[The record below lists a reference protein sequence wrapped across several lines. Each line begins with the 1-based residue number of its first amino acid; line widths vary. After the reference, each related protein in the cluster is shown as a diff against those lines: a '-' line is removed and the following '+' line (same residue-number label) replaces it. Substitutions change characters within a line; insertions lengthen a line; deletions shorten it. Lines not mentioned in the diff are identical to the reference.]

1 MRTNTLLW
9 LFLIPFYL
17 INYSAII
24 FPAYG
29 YFLGHQCSMLLH
41 LKNNLIFNPAVSKK
55 FILWNQSED
64 CCQWPG
70 VTCNEGRVIALD
82 LSEESISEGLVNSS
96 ILFNLQYLQS
106 LNLAFNNLSSVI
118 PSELYKLSDLR
129 YLNLSSAGFE
139 GQIPHEISQLRRL
152 VTLDLSSSF
161 SSSHRLKLEKPNLEM
176 LLLPNLTN
184 ITELYLDGVA
194 ISAKGQQWYHA
205 LSSLPKLR
213 VLSMSSCNLSGPVD
227 SSFAK
232 LQSLTVL
239 NLSHNNMS
247 STVPESFAKLSKL
260 VQLQLRSCGLNGSFP
275 KDIFQIPALRIL
287 DISDNK
293 GLRGSLP
300 NFRSH
305 GSLYDMNLSNTNFSG
320 MLPGAISNLKQLSR
334 IDLSSCQFN
343 GTLPSS
349 ISELTQLVYLDLSY
363 NNFIGSLPS
372 FNMSKNLTYLSLYH
386 NHLAGVLSPNHF
398 EVHKNL
404 VSIDLGFNFFSGKLP
419 SSLLKLPCLRELKVP
434 FNQFNGSLD
443 EFVIASPLL
452 EMLDLGNNNIHG
464 TIPASI
470 FNTTT
475 LRLIQLNGNKLNGT
489 IQLDKIR
496 KLGNLTSLGLSG
508 NNLSVDTYY
517 RDVHDLSNYPNLRIL
532 MLSSCKLREIPSFLR
547 NQSTLLRLDLADNE
561 IEGSI
566 PHWIWENEYLSHFN
580 LSKNFL
586 TSFEGSF
593 WNLSSNLLLLDLSFN
608 QLQGSIPFIP
618 TLANCLDYSNNR
630 FNSVIPLDIGNRL
643 PFINLLS
650 FSNNSFQGQ
659 IPESFCNA
667 SSLHLLDLSHNNL
680 VGTIPKCF
688 AMMSS
693 LRVLNFGANKLRGYI
708 PNSVPTSCNLKLLDL
723 NENLLEGTIPKSL
736 AHCQNLQVLNL
747 RKNSLTDRFPCFLSN
762 ISTLRIMDLG
772 LNKLHG
778 SIRCPRSSGDWKM
791 LHIVDLASNNFHG
804 AIPGALLNSWKAM
817 MRDDNGVSE
826 FGHLFIDLYDHYD
839 PKNFQDLLSS
849 VDKSLL
855 TRITKL
861 FTNVSRSILDQ
872 SSTESYNA
880 VDISRLQ
887 NSITI
892 TNKGKQMEL
901 VRIQKI
907 FTYLDMSSNNFE
919 GPIPNELMQFKALNA
934 LNLSNNALSGH
945 IPSSISNLK
954 NLESLDLSEN
964 YFDGLIPT
972 ELASLSFL
980 AYLNL
985 SFNHLVGEIPKGTQ
999 IQSFDADS
1007 FEGNEELCG
1016 VPLIHS
1022 CSNDEGT
1029 SPETP
1034 IAHSHS
1040 ERSIDWNI
1048 LSAELGCIFGFG
1060 IFILPL
1066 IFSRR
1071 WKLWYSEH
1079 VDEMLHR
1086 IIPQLEFVYEH
1097 SGENRYKTLR
1107 WKN

>member
-1 MRTNTLLW
+1 MRTHTPLW

-17 INYSAII
+17 INYIVNI
-24 FPAYG
+24 FPANG

-41 LKNNLIFNPAVSKK
+41 LKNNLIFNPTVSKK
-55 FILWNQSED
+55 LTLWNQSED
-64 CCQWPG
+64 CCQWHG

-82 LSEESISEGLVNSS
+82 LSEEFISGGLFDSS

-118 PSELYKLSDLR
+118 PSELYKLNDLR
-129 YLNLSSAGFE
+129 YLNLSNAGFE
-139 GQIPHEISQLRRL
+139 GQIPHEISHLTRL

-161 SSSHRLKLEKPNLEM
+161 TSRHRLRLEKPNLVM
-176 LLLPNLTN
+176 FLVPNLTN
-184 ITELYLDGVA
+184 ITELYLDGVV
-194 ISAKGQQWYHA
+194 ISAKGQEWCHA
-205 LSSLPKLR
+205 LSSLHKLR
-213 VLSMSSCNLSGPVD
+213 VLSMSSCNLSGPIH

-232 LQSLTVL
+232 LQSLTAL

-260 VQLQLRSCGLNGSFP
+260 VKLQLRSCGLNGSFP
-275 KDIFQIPALRIL
+275 IYILQIPTLGIL

-305 GSLYDMNLSNTNFSG
+305 GSLYDLNLSNTNFSG
-320 MLPGAISNLKQLSR
+320 ILPGVISNLKQLSR
-334 IDLSSCQFN
+334 IDLSYCQFN

-349 ISELTQLVYLDLSY
+349 ISELNQLVYLDLSY
-363 NNFIGSLPS
+363 NNFTGSLPS
-372 FNMSKNLTYLSLYH
+372 FNMSKNLTYLSLFH

-452 EMLDLGNNNIHG
+452 EMLDLGNNNFQG
-464 TIPASI
+464 TIPESI
-470 FNTTT
+470 YNTTT
-475 LRLIQLNGNKLNGT
+475 FRLIQLNANKLNGT
-489 IQLDKIR
+489 VQLDKIR
-496 KLGNLTSLGLSG
+496 KLGNLTSLGLSD
-508 NNLSVDTYY
+508 NNLSVDINF
-517 RDVHDLSNYPNLRIL
+517 RDVHDLSSFPNLRIL
-532 MLSSCKLREIPSFLR
+532 MLSSCKLRGIPSFLK
-547 NQSTLLRLDLADNE
+547 NQSTLLHLDLADNE

-566 PHWIWENEYLSHFN
+566 PHWIWENEYLAHLN

-608 QLQGSIPFIP
+608 QLQGAFPFIP
-618 TLANCLDYSNNR
+618 TLVNCLDYSNNR
-630 FNSVIPLDIGNRL
+630 FNSIIPLDIGNHL

-659 IPESFCNA
+659 IPESFCNT
-667 SSLHLLDLSHNNL
+667 SSLHLLDLSHNNF
-680 VGTIPKCF
+680 VGTIPKCI
-688 AMMSS
+688 AALSS

-723 NENLLEGTIPKSL
+723 NDNLLEGTIPKSL

-762 ISTLRIMDLG
+762 ISSLRIMDLG

-778 SIRCPRSSGDWKM
+778 SIECPRTSGDWKM
-791 LHIVDLASNNFHG
+791 LHIVDLAYNNFNG
-804 AIPGALLNSWKAM
+804 AIPGELLNCWKAM
-817 MRDDNGVSE
+817 MRDANGAPE

-839 PKNFQDLLSS
+839 PKNFEDLLSS
-849 VDKSLL
+849 VDKSLSS
-855 TRITKL
+855 RIAKL

-872 SSTESYNA
+872 SSTKSYNA

-907 FTYLDMSSNNFE
+907 FTQLDMSSNNFE
-919 GPIPNELMQFKALNA
+919 GPIPNELTQLKALNA

-945 IPSSISNLK
+945 IPSSIGNLK

-964 YFDGLIPT
+964 SFNGEIPT

-985 SFNHLVGEIPKGTQ
+985 SFNHLEGEIPKGTQ
-999 IQSFDADS
+999 IQSFDVDS

-1016 VPLIHS
+1016 VPLIHN

-1029 SPETP
+1029 TPEAP
-1034 IAHSHS
+1034 HAHSHTES
-1040 ERSIDWNI
+1040 SIDWNI

-1060 IFILPL
+1060 VFVLPL

-1071 WKLWYSEH
+1071 WKLWYSRH
-1079 VDEMLHR
+1079 ADEMLHR
-1086 IIPQLEFVYEH
+1086 IFPQLEFVYEH
-1097 SGENRYKTLR
+1097 SGGKRYKTLR
-1107 WKN
+1107 WEY

>member
-1 MRTNTLLW
+1 MEKSCTLIVH
-9 LFLIPFYL
+9 FDMVTFVQPNKIDE
-17 INYSAII
+17 
-24 FPAYG
+24 
-29 YFLGHQCSMLLH
+29 MLEQ
-41 LKNNLIFNPAVSKK
+41 LKIAD
-55 FILWNQSED
+55 ED
-64 CCQWPG
+64 EWRLNRVARSCVKERESSRGGSVVANKGGMMNG
-70 VTCNEGRVIALD
+70 VLKIGGVVAASWFFSVAAAACWFC
-82 LSEESISEGLVNSS
+82 GLVGFVAWFSGCENGEYRWFYG
-96 ILFNLQYLQS
+96 LVLS
-106 LNLAFNNLSSVI
+106 LGSLAVKIGGTRDSVI

-129 YLNLSSAGFE
+129 YLNLSNAGFE

-152 VTLDLSSSF
+152 VTLDFSSSF
-161 SSSHRLKLEKPNLEM
+161 TSSHRLKLEKPNLEM

-184 ITELYLDGVA
+184 ITELYLDGVS
-194 ISAKGQQWYHA
+194 ISVKGHEWSHA
-205 LSSLPKLR
+205 LSSLHKLR
-213 VLSMSSCNLSGPVD
+213 VLSMSSCNLPGPID
-227 SSFAK
+227 SSLSK

-239 NLSHNNMS
+239 NFSHNNMS
-247 STVPESFAKLSKL
+247 STVPESLAKLSKL
-260 VQLQLRSCGLNGSFP
+260 VKLQLRNCVLNGSFP
-275 KDIFQIPALRIL
+275 KDIFQIPTLAIL
-287 DISDNK
+287 DISDNE

-300 NFRSH
+300 NFRSR

-320 MLPGAISNLKQLSR
+320 LLPCEISNLKQLSR
-334 IDLSSCQFN
+334 IDLSNCQFN

-363 NNFIGSLPS
+363 NNFTGSLPS

-386 NHLAGVLSPNHF
+386 NHLTGVLSPNHF

-404 VSIDLGFNFFSGKLP
+404 ISIDLGFNFFSGKLP

-443 EFVIASPLL
+443 EFVFASRLL
-452 EMLDLGNNNIHG
+452 EMLDLGNNNFHG

-470 FNTTT
+470 FHTTT

-489 IQLDKIR
+489 IQLDMIR
-496 KLGNLTSLGLSG
+496 KLSNLTSLGLSG
-508 NNLSVDTYY
+508 NNLSVDINY

-532 MLSSCKLREIPSFLR
+532 MLSSCKLRGIPSFLR

-566 PHWIWENEYLSHFN
+566 PHWIWENEYLAHFN

-618 TLANCLDYSNNR
+618 TLVNCLDYSNNR

-667 SSLHLLDLSHNNL
+667 SSLHLLDLSHNNF
-680 VGTIPKCF
+680 VGTIPECF
-688 AMMSS
+688 ATMSS

-723 NENLLEGTIPKSL
+723 NDNLLEGIIPKSL
-736 AHCQNLQVLNL
+736 ANCQNLQVLNL
-747 RKNSLTDRFPCFLSN
+747 QKNSLTDRFPCFLSN

-778 SIRCPRSSGDWKM
+778 SIGCPRSSADWKM
-791 LHIVDLASNNFHG
+791 LHIVDLASNNFSG
-804 AIPGALLNSWKAM
+804 EIPGALLNSWKAM

-855 TRITKL
+855 ARIAKL
-861 FTNVSRSILDQ
+861 FTNASRSILDQ

-919 GPIPNELMQFKALNA
+919 GPIPNELM
-934 LNLSNNALSGH
+934 H
-945 IPSSISNLK
+945 
-954 NLESLDLSEN
+954 
-964 YFDGLIPT
+964 
-972 ELASLSFL
+972 
-980 AYLNL
+980 
-985 SFNHLVGEIPKGTQ
+985 
-999 IQSFDADS
+999 
-1007 FEGNEELCG
+1007 
-1016 VPLIHS
+1016 
-1022 CSNDEGT
+1022 NDEGT

-1034 IAHSHS
+1034 NAHSHS
-1040 ERSIDWNI
+1040 ESSIDWNI

-1079 VDEMLHR
+1079 VDEMLHK
-1086 IIPQLEFVYEH
+1086 IIPPLEFMYEH
-1097 SGENRYKTLR
+1097 SGGNRYKTLR

>member
-1 MRTNTLLW
+1 M
-9 LFLIPFYL
+9 
-17 INYSAII
+17 
-24 FPAYG
+24 
-29 YFLGHQCSMLLH
+29 
-41 LKNNLIFNPAVSKK
+41 
-55 FILWNQSED
+55 
-64 CCQWPG
+64 
-70 VTCNEGRVIALD
+70 LD
-82 LSEESISEGLVNSS
+82 LRGRFRMRFLNSE
-96 ILFNLQYLQS
+96 
-106 LNLAFNNLSSVI
+106 
-118 PSELYKLSDLR
+118 
-129 YLNLSSAGFE
+129 
-139 GQIPHEISQLRRL
+139 
-152 VTLDLSSSF
+152 
-161 SSSHRLKLEKPNLEM
+161 
-176 LLLPNLTN
+176 
-184 ITELYLDGVA
+184 A
-194 ISAKGQQWYHA
+194 ISAKGQQWCRA
-205 LSSLPKLR
+205 LSSLHKLR
-213 VLSMSSCNLSGPVD
+213 VLSMSSCNLSGPID

-275 KDIFQIPALRIL
+275 KDIFQIPTLRIL

-320 MLPGAISNLKQLSR
+320 MLPGEISNLKLLSR

-349 ISELTQLVYLDLSY
+349 ISELSQLVYIDLSY

-404 VSIDLGFNFFSGKLP
+404 VSIDLGFNLFRGKLP

-452 EMLDLGNNNIHG
+452 EMLNLGNNNFHG
-464 TIPASI
+464 TIPVSI

-475 LRLIQLNGNKLNGT
+475 LRLIQLNANKLNGT

-496 KLGNLTSLGLSG
+496 KLGNLTYLGLSN
-508 NNLSVDTYY
+508 NNLSVDINY
-517 RDVHDLSNYPNLRIL
+517 RDVHDPSNYPNLKFL
-532 MLSSCKLREIPSFLR
+532 MLSSCKLRGMPSFLR
-547 NQSTLLRLDLADNE
+547 NQSTLLHLDLADNE

-566 PHWIWENEYLSHFN
+566 PHWIWQNEYLTHLN

-593 WNLSSNLLLLDLSFN
+593 WNLSSNLFLLDLSFN
-608 QLQGSIPFIP
+608 QLQGSFPFIP
-618 TLANCLDYSNNR
+618 TLVNCLDYSNNR
-630 FNSVIPLDIGNRL
+630 FNSVIPVDIGNRL
-643 PFINLLS
+643 PFLSLLS

-667 SSLHLLDLSHNNL
+667 SSLDLLDLSHNNF

-688 AMMSS
+688 ATMSN

-708 PNSVPTSCNLKLLDL
+708 PDSMPTSCILKLLDL
-723 NENLLEGTIPKSL
+723 NDNLLEGTIPKSL

-791 LHIVDLASNNFHG
+791 LHMVNLASNDFNG
-804 AIPGALLNSWKAM
+804 AIPGELLNSWKAM
-817 MRDDNGVSE
+817 MRDDANGVPES
-826 FGHLFIDLYDHYD
+826 GHLFIDLSDHGD
-839 PKNFQDLLSS
+839 PKNFEELLSN
-849 VDKSLL
+849 VDKYLL
-855 TRITKL
+855 VRIAKL
-861 FTNVSRSILDQ
+861 ITNVSLSILDQ
-872 SSTESYNA
+872 LSTEFFNS

-892 TNKGKQMEL
+892 TNKGRQMEL

-907 FTYLDMSSNNFE
+907 FKYLDMSSNNFE
-919 GPIPNELMQFKALNA
+919 GPIPNELMQLKALNA

-945 IPSSISNLK
+945 IPSSIGNLK

-1029 SPETP
+1029 TPETLN
-1034 IAHSHS
+1034 AHSHTES
-1040 ERSIDWNI
+1040 AIDWNI

-1097 SGENRYKTLR
+1097 SGGNRYKTLR